1 MTEEDNLRAAV
12 DTTLNIKLIL
22 VIKISNMF

>member
-12 DTTLNIKLIL
+12 DTTLNIELIL
-22 VIKISNMF
+22 VTKISNMY